1 MQSIYF
7 NPPHHSR
14 ASKAASLALAG
25 SMPVPV
31 QVHITLPTARSSAS
45 AAVNGENTVREKIN
59 KVPVAPVMTRC
70 DSSSSSGSSYDWAP
84 TATVR
89 TKHSHSSVSTS
100 PTRPLRPRR
109 QSLVSS
115 NPPYPAPRH
124 QHNQASNGNANPNP
138 NSIPH
143 LREALS
149 TLESQMANLLS
160 ERRRLE
166 TRLEHAV
173 RQQSPITRLPRE
185 LLGSIFVTG
194 VHRTSISSGNPLGSN
209 VVGGGIGDGGED
221 AVLLSTLMC
230 VCKEWTDIALNTP
243 ALWARIT
250 IDSSPRGLA
259 RARRKL
265 SRSKAVPLDIAINFG
280 PGSQHPP
287 RRRSRAASQLDGRC
301 RSRRSGDGGDD
312 GVTREEDGD
321 NAEDASVPVMETLV
335 HALDLLRPAI
345 WRWRSFRV
353 AVPTRAHAHAVL
365 GTCREPA
372 PLLEL
377 LSVHVHQ
384 VLSSELHDRAT
395 SNAGLGGL
403 GIELFA
409 GRLPRLTECA
419 FTSWS
424 PGWESAVLRR
434 LRVLRLGGF
443 WNACAPSVSAL
454 VGILRAC
461 PALEELVLRSMS
473 DVDAPCSSTKD
484 GFDGG
489 ASYDKTLFP
498 RESEMVA
505 LPRLKRAS
513 FYYSGVERT
522 TALFAQ
528 LSFPALRS
536 LEFAYLENLTPVLR
550 HLKRQAVSLSIM
562 GDDGVEGRGSGLP
575 LERLRVEACL
585 FNELKLVRLLKRLPS
600 IRTLEL
606 VEVED
611 VSGHFLHVC
620 PNPVLASSLADVLL

>member
-14 ASKAASLALAG
+14 ASKAASLAG
-25 SMPVPV
+25 STGKPMPVPIPV

-45 AAVNGENTVREKIN
+45 AAANGENAVREKMS
-59 KVPVAPVMTRC
+59 KVPVAPVMRRC

-84 TATVR
+84 TPPAIR
-89 TKHSHSSVSTS
+89 TKHSQSSVSAS
-100 PTRPLRPRR
+100 PIRLRTRR

-115 NPPYPAPRH
+115 NPPYPAFNPPARS
-124 QHNQASNGNANPNP
+124 QPNQTSNGNPNP
-138 NSIPH
+138 NPSSIPH

-149 TLESQMANLLS
+149 TLESQMANLMT

-185 LLGSIFVTG
+185 LLGSIFVIG
-194 VHRTSISSGNPLGSN
+194 VHRTSISSATSSSN
-209 VVGGGIGDGGED
+209 DIVGGGFGDGGED

-230 VCKEWTDIALNTP
+230 VCKEWTDIALNTA

-250 IDSSPRGLA
+250 IDGSPRCLP

-265 SRSKAVPLDIAINFG
+265 SRSKAAPLDITISFG
-280 PGSQHPP
+280 PGSQHPL
-287 RRRSRAASQLDGRC
+287 RRRNRAASQLEGRC
-301 RSRRSGDGGDD
+301 RSRRNGDGDD
-312 GVTREEDGD
+312 GNGREEGEDDG
-321 NAEDASVPVMETLV
+321 AETTVPVMETLV

-353 AVPTRAHAHAVL
+353 AVPTRAHAHSVL
-365 GTCREPA
+365 APCREPA

-384 VLSSELHDRAT
+384 VLSSELHD
-395 SNAGLGGL
+395 SGSGVL

-424 PGWESAVLRR
+424 PGWESGVLRR

-443 WNACAPSVSAL
+443 WNACAPSVDAI
-454 VGILRAC
+454 VGILRSC

-473 DVDAPCSSTKD
+473 DVDGPCSSAKG
-484 GFDGG
+484 GFDAGG
-489 ASYDKTLFP
+489 TYDMSLYP
-498 RESEMVA
+498 QESEMVA
-505 LPRLKRAS
+505 LPRLKKAS
-513 FYYSGVERT
+513 FYYSGIERT

-550 HLKRQAVSLSIM
+550 HLKRQAVSLSIS
-562 GDDGVEGRGSGLP
+562 GDTSGEARGYGLP
-575 LERLRVEACL
+575 LERFRVEACL

-600 IRTLEL
+600 LRTLEL
-606 VEVED
+606 VDLED
-611 VSGHFLHVC
+611 VSAHILQVC
-620 PNPVLASSLADVLL
+620 FKPLSTF